1 MIDIERIILLW
12 LWIAIGFTIMISAA
26 IIDNLIIVYISF
38 AIILFVFISIYILD
52 RFTFQTLNIYDSSV

>member
-1 MIDIERIILLW
+1 MIDLERTILLW

-26 IIDNLIIVYISF
+26 IIDNLTIVYISF

-52 RFTFQTLNIYDSSV
+52 RFTFQTPNIYDSSV